1 MCLFLLWCSADCC
14 PQIQS
19 LPCPCLGGLIPVGS
33 FLEFMC
39 QLASGSMWS
48 VVSPEGDGRMREME
62 MPEFNRD
69 LLIKLLGF
77 PDGTHGKEPTCQ
89 CRRHKRCGFDP

>member
-1 MCLFLLWCSADCC
+1 MCLFLLWCSADCW
-14 PQIQS
+14 PSDPILA
-19 LPCPCLGGLIPVGS
+19 LPLLGWADPCRLFPR
-33 FLEFMC
+33 FMC

-62 MPEFNRD
+62 MSEFNRD

-77 PDGTHGKEPTCQ
+77 PDGTRGKEPTCQ
-89 CRRHKRCGFDP
+89 CR